1 MQRWADSAK
10 GCVASAL
17 TTACAACFTGGRHSD
32 SRDEQSGAGVS
43 VYDQLHAE
51 CHAGGVPVP
60 ASHPLRTPRAILATD
75 AAAAGARRQYE
86 HELMMRKFL
95 QAQCSCA
102 GSRLLVHERASKLM
116 GPGAAAG
123 QIFALQRPS
132 QPQQVLVMEPHAKMR
147 LSQRPKLFL
156 RRCSN
161 SLCRSTR
168 LLSGSRR
175 QRAQRALGPPR
186 TALRCWSTTSLG
198 SLGKL

>member
-1 MQRWADSAK
+1 MP
-10 GCVASAL
+10 
-17 TTACAACFTGGRHSD
+17 RHS
-32 SRDEQSGAGVS
+32 RQHARLVS
-43 VYDQLHAE
+43 QVGGIPTAEMNSLELEFLFMINFTLNVTPEVYRYLRPIA
-51 CHAGGVPVP
+51 
-60 ASHPLRTPRAILATD
+60 LRTPRAILATD